1 MNAKLPFPDFL
12 LNTPVKIVQSEIN
25 EDGETTK
32 TVLYDGVSIY
42 DEKSR
47 QVLDE
52 QRRLVTLTGKII
64 IKGDIHPG
72 QLIEGYAEIGPAKK
86 TIYRAARIRN
96 PDGTVFSTELELSG

>member
-1 MNAKLPFPDFL
+1 MSAKLPFPDFL

-32 TVLYDGVSIY
+32 TVLYDGMSIY
-42 DEKSR
+42 DEKSKP
-47 QVLDE
+47 VLDE

-72 QLIEGYAEIGPAKK
+72 QLIEGYAEIGPDKK

>member
-32 TVLYDGVSIY
+32 TVLYDGMSIY

-52 QRRLVTLTGKII
+52 QRRLVALTGKII

-72 QLIEGYAEIGPAKK
+72 RLIEGYAEIGPAKK